1 MTEKLLEEYFE
12 YLGGMQSQDSE
23 PERTGGVNTEQ
34 HFSLLD
40 LTMTGQQ
47 QGGVFRLEFN
57 PRLNHL
63 LFKILFFLVA
73 TSFVF
78 CLSVLAAY
86 LMLKTILCIRS
97 SLQVV
102 KQVNKSIK
110 IFYVPTKILS
120 YSNRLY
126 REQYY

>member
-1 MTEKLLEEYFE
+1 MMTEKLLEEYFE
-12 YLGGMQSQDSE
+12 YLGSMQGQAQD
-23 PERTGGVNTEQ
+23 PEQEKRMVKTDGE

-40 LTMTGQQ
+40 LTMTGPEQR
-47 QGGVFRLEFN
+47 GVFRLEFN
-57 PRLNHL
+57 PRLNHV

-97 SLQVV
+97 SLQVC
-102 KQVNKSIK
+102 
-110 IFYVPTKILS
+110 
-120 YSNRLY
+120 YSSLISD
-126 REQYY
+126 

>member
-1 MTEKLLEEYFE
+1 MMTEKLLEEYFE

-40 LTMTGQQ
+40 LTMTGQE

-97 SLQVV
+97 SLQVII
-102 KQVNKSIK
+102 NKTIFFSSYYAHIPTYIK
-110 IFYVPTKILS
+110 
-120 YSNRLY
+120 
-126 REQYY
+126 

>member
-1 MTEKLLEEYFE
+1 MMTEKLLEEYFE
-12 YLGGMQSQDSE
+12 YLGGMQSPDSE
-23 PERTGGVNTEQ
+23 PERTGGVNAEQ

-40 LTMTGQQ
+40 LTMTGQE

-97 SLQVV
+97 SLQVII
-102 KQVNKSIK
+102 NKTIFFSSYYAHIPTYIK
-110 IFYVPTKILS
+110 
-120 YSNRLY
+120 
-126 REQYY
+126 

>member
-1 MTEKLLEEYFE
+1 MMTEKLLEEYFE
-12 YLGGMQSQDSE
+12 YLGSMQAQAEDSHQE
-23 PERTGGVNTEQ
+23 KTMVKTEQ

-40 LTMTGQQ
+40 VTMTGQQ
-47 QGGVFRLEFN
+47 QRGVFRLEFN
-57 PRLNHL
+57 PRLNHF

-97 SLQVV
+97 SLQVC
-102 KQVNKSIK
+102 
-110 IFYVPTKILS
+110 
-120 YSNRLY
+120 
-126 REQYY
+126 

>member
-12 YLGGMQSQDSE
+12 YLGSMQAQDSSQE
-23 PERTGGVNTEQ
+23 KTVVKTDQ

-40 LTMTGQQ
+40 LTLPDPQ
-47 QGGVFRLEFN
+47 QGGVFRLEFS
-57 PRLNHL
+57 PRLNHV

-97 SLQVV
+97 SLQVNKTDKIELEGNVDEGFVVVRVGV
-102 KQVNKSIK
+102 K
-110 IFYVPTKILS
+110 
-120 YSNRLY
+120 
-126 REQYY
+126 

>member
-12 YLGGMQSQDSE
+12 YLGGMQAQAQDSDQQE
-23 PERTGGVNTEQ
+23 KTMVKTDQ

-40 LTMTGQQ
+40 MTMTGQQ
-47 QGGVFRLEFN
+47 QRGVFRLEFN
-57 PRLNHL
+57 PRLNHV

-86 LMLKTILCIRS
+86 LMLKTILCIRT
-97 SLQVV
+97 SLQV
-102 KQVNKSIK
+102 KA
-110 IFYVPTKILS
+110 
-120 YSNRLY
+120 
-126 REQYY
+126 

>member
-1 MTEKLLEEYFE
+1 MMTEKLLEEYFE
-12 YLGGMQSQDSE
+12 YLGSMQGQGQPQDSQQE
-23 PERTGGVNTEQ
+23 KTMVKTDGD

-40 LTMTGQQ
+40 LTMTGQEQ
-47 QGGVFRLEFN
+47 RGVFRLEFN
-57 PRLNHL
+57 PRLNHV

-97 SLQVV
+97 SLQVW
-102 KQVNKSIK
+102 
-110 IFYVPTKILS
+110 YILP
-120 YSNRLY
+120 
-126 REQYY
+126 

>member
-12 YLGGMQSQDSE
+12 YLGSMQSQDSDQE
-23 PERTGGVNTEQ
+23 KTVMKTDQ

-40 LTMTGQQ
+40 VTMTGQQ
-47 QGGVFRLEFN
+47 QRGVFRLEFN
-57 PRLNHL
+57 PHLNHV

-97 SLQVV
+97 SLQV
-102 KQVNKSIK
+102 KKCIK
-110 IFYVPTKILS
+110 LKFFI
-120 YSNRLY
+120 
-126 REQYY
+126 

>member
-12 YLGGMQSQDSE
+12 YLGSMQAQDQDQE
-23 PERTGGVNTEQ
+23 KTMVKTDQ
-34 HFSLLD
+34 HFSFLD
-40 LTMTGQQ
+40 MTMNGQQ
-47 QGGVFRLEFN
+47 QRGVFRLEFN
-57 PRLNHL
+57 PHLNHV

-126 REQYY
+126 REQYD